1 MLDFWAG
8 EGIPSLA
15 FSMEDVGRR
24 TLLRMT
30 GCREW
35 ISAMSVEKG
44 KTLISERWEGMQ
56 EFQKQETRGKLN
68 KYIRWLEDKPFW
80 MLEEKMTVEEVCAKI
95 RHYHRVHKIEAV
107 TIDGFKDIIHSKGRG
122 DTECEK
128 HIAGALY
135 DVAKDCNIALVIVTH
150 INKIDE
156 GVAITKGN
164 LTGSGAQNKGAR
176 QALIFQDA
184 GLSQIVD
191 EHTFVLSCTKNNYG
205 AGGSVVLTRDPYVF
219 SYAEPNYNGSAR

>member
-1 MLDFWAG
+1 MADYQH
-8 EGIPSLA
+8 
-15 FSMEDVGRR
+15 
-24 TLLRMT
+24 
-30 GCREW
+30 
-35 ISAMSVEKG
+35 
-44 KTLISERWEGMQ
+44 Q
-56 EFQKQETRGKLN
+56 EAKIKLN
-68 KYIRWLEDKPFW
+68 KYARWISDKPFW
-80 MLEEKMTVEEVCAKI
+80 MLEDKMTVEEVCAKI

-107 TIDGFKDIIHSKGRG
+107 TIDGFKDITHSKGSG

-128 HIAGALY
+128 HIATALY
-135 DVAKDCNIALVIVTH
+135 ETAKDCNIALVIVTH

-184 GLSQIVD
+184 GLPQITD

-205 AGGSVVLTRDPYVF
+205 AGGSVVLNRDPYVF
-219 SYAEPNYNGSAR
+219 SYSEQGGS